1 MKKLLIL
8 AMSVMMMTSVSAQE
22 LKAQKA
28 EGKKDKKECKMDKE
42 QRVEMDIKFLTE
54 ELYLS
59 DEQAANFAVTYR
71 EYVAAK
77 EKLDKEFAAKFGK
90 DLNERQVARVL
101 HFKGPK
107 QQGQRPEGLRPEGP
121 RPELKGGK
129 GPRPEGQCQKPEGQ
143 PCQKH
148 EGKACQKKD

>member
-1 MKKLLIL
+1 MKKLIIL

-28 EGKKDKKECKMDKE
+28 EGKKDKKEFKMNKE

-59 DEQAANFAVTYR
+59 DEQAAKFAVTYR

-107 QQGQRPEGLRPEGP
+107 QQGPRAEGP
-121 RPELKGGK
+121 RPELREGK